1 MQEHCP
7 HQIRLLERTK
17 EVYSFTTKQS
27 ISIRDRTVGDT
38 KLIMKKYPIRNFG
51 FHRNQADHL
60 IMHSFTKQPRLST
73 NRKTKFTLTIVT
85 SVG

>member
-1 MQEHCP
+1 MQEYHP
-7 HQIRLLERTK
+7 HRIRLLERTK

-27 ISIRDRTVGDT
+27 ILIGDRTVGDT
-38 KLIMKKYPIRNFG
+38 KLITKKYPTRSFG

-60 IMHSFTKQPRLST
+60 IMHSFIKQPTLFTKS
-73 NRKTKFTLTIVT
+73 KTKSTLTTVT